1 MNPSEHT
8 AGEDPQLETDG
19 GQADGVRADG
29 SGAQSDDVSEK
40 ASAFLSE
47 SDYDMSRSDAL
58 REYYDRKFYA
68 PLRIVL
74 TDYRGIIGVVTL
86 LTYILMGTVGV
97 VLVPRP
103 MQTGPILLPWFQD
116 WTYPLGT
123 DASGKGLFRMTVHAT
138 PRMLQMMLG
147 GAMFGT
153 AMTIGMG
160 TLAGF
165 KRGMIDRI
173 LMTISDTGQN
183 LPGTPMLLIIVAIL
197 QPTNPF
203 LVGVV
208 LSLPG
213 ALGGGRGIRA
223 QTLQIRNEDFVEAG
237 RAMGMT
243 TSRNIQVHILP
254 ELMPKITIGLMSG
267 LKGVI
272 YAAVGL
278 YFLGILPG
286 DFLNWGM
293 MLNMSYTEVNMSS
306 MKDIHYLMVP
316 MLVISIF
323 GFGTTFM
330 AQAFDRVFN
339 PRLRAKHAKTLVGGG
354 DDEGESADRAAKELM
369 MR

>member
-1 MNPSEHT
+1 MKRSDGPSEDDT
-8 AGEDPQLETDG
+8 ARPDG
-19 GQADGVRADG
+19 GEPRPDG
-29 SGAQSDDVSEK
+29 GASTDEGVTDR

-47 SDYDMSRSDAL
+47 SEYEMTRGDAM
-58 REYYDRKFYA
+58 REWYDRKFYA
-68 PLRIVL
+68 PLRIIL
-74 TDYRGIIGVVTL
+74 TDYRGILGVVTL
-86 LTYILMGTVGV
+86 LIYLLMGTVGV

-103 MQTGPILLPWFQD
+103 SQSGPVLLPWFQD
-116 WTYPLGT
+116 LTYPLGT
-123 DASGKGLFRMTVHAT
+123 DPSGKGLFRMTVHAT

-147 GAMFGT
+147 GALFGT
-153 AMTIGMG
+153 AMTVGMG

-165 KRGMIDRI
+165 KRGMTDRI

-183 LPGTPMLLIIVAIL
+183 LPGTPLLLIIVAVL

-208 LSLPG
+208 LSIPG
-213 ALGGGRGIRA
+213 ALGGGRGLRA
-223 QTLQIRNEDFVEAG
+223 QVLQIRNEDFVEAG

-243 TSRNIQVHILP
+243 TSRNIQFHILP

-293 MLNMSYTEVNMSS
+293 MLQLSYQEVNMST
-306 MKDIHYLMVP
+306 MKDFHYLMVP
-316 MLVISIF
+316 MIVISFF

-354 DDEGESADRAAKELM
+354 NQDEESADRAAKEM
-369 MR
+369 MFR